1 MPPPFPWS
9 GRKPSSEE
17 KPAREPHP
25 DSVALDIA
33 DTPGSGNYGG
43 SSIRAHFSPFA
54 PTVSGAIT
62 RRGSGAISSMLSGM
76 PPGPVTPPSSRYEA
90 PGPKRSTRRQQRK
103 QERRAAP
110 EKVLTLFAM
119 RLAVLEK
126 IASNVGTLAFIW
138 ATVVLLGGF
147 AITLKEIDFWFVTVI
162 LVIEGARIF
171 SRSHELE
178 WQHQDAGTAAGSLFV
193 RAYQRSSDVFFRS
206 TRKIVSTLTMGR
218 NGADG
223 KLQAGLESPL
233 PAQPGAQ
240 NRTGQPGDHHLQRTW
255 SVSRVPLV
263 PVLDWIFR
271 AKHISRLLYWMQLIS
286 ACVATALAVYRLRV
300 RNFTR
305 ENEVDT
311 VSNHAAALLIFYS
324 MAAFEAL
331 VFLFERSYWQFQIS
345 ARKILV
351 RVNEMCGLQSQDLGT
366 TRRFF
371 YDVYSKCLN
380 DSIFEGLKMDM
391 VDYALTWLQSDIPG
405 EQLGGLRV
413 LRTFSWKD
421 EFAEETLRSIGVKQG
436 AVERLLEMVTWKN
449 PVEHEVRKTAADL
462 LSKLVKYNQYSSRVA
477 AISSS
482 IDSIF
487 TLLARDANDN
497 SPVAELYTR
506 EGAAEPLA
514 PKHIE
519 TNIVGL
525 RILKNLAKDPLI
537 CAKIGATRGL
547 LSRLVSFIDTSPAML
562 RNAEEPE
569 YRIQIV
575 KKSLEL
581 LNLLASASGSSGKML
596 REEIARI
603 VYTVSNLKIILEYG
617 QAHMML
623 QDVATEI
630 LCSLAMDDD
639 MRETIGRTGG
649 VMRTLFALL
658 MKERVDGDSR
668 QMGLMQKA
676 GEALALLALKS
687 RENCLKMLRLKVR
700 QGGTVVEEDGEEEE
714 EAFGGKGGHDREVMV
729 ALMEMVG
736 DWEVGDLAMCILRS
750 LCAYSENEWCK
761 ARVGRGVVR
770 KAMRLAVERGGRSQE
785 AAVGLVAVAVGKVGE
800 AELRGMMEVEG
811 VTAEGLGAK
820 LARLLERHPRP
831 MTALPR
837 LRRYAVE
844 LVLALAEHH
853 PATFLPVFQALRIRS
868 LLHRLADSVA
878 ELENYATFSGAT
890 GVTPHAIPMSRLLDI
905 AIDRFRRLT
914 PLSSPTT

>member
-1 MPPPFPWS
+1 MPPQFPWP
-9 GRKPSSEE
+9 GRKPSSERAGAD
-17 KPAREPHP
+17 PDPQS
-25 DSVALDIA
+25 DSVALEIA
-33 DTPGSGNYGG
+33 DTPGSGIEGG
-43 SSIRAHFSPFA
+43 SIRAHFSPFA
-54 PTVSGAIT
+54 PNVSGAVGIT
-62 RRGSGAISSMLSGM
+62 RRGSGGISTRLSGT
-76 PPGPVTPPSSRYEA
+76 PFPLTPPSSARGEQT
-90 PGPKRSTRRQQRK
+90 GVPKRNTRRQKRE

-126 IASNVGTLAFIW
+126 IASNVGTLSFIW

-178 WQHQDAGTAAGSLFV
+178 WQHQDAGTAAENLFV
-193 RAYQRSSDVFFRS
+193 RAYQRSSDVFLRS

-218 NGADG
+218 DG
-223 KLQAGLESPL
+223 VDQKLQALESPL
-233 PAQPGAQ
+233 PGQQ
-240 NRTGQPGDHHLQRTW
+240 NRNAQPGDHHLTRTW
-255 SVSRVPLV
+255 SVSRVPIL

-286 ACVATALAVYRLRV
+286 ACVATALAIYRLCAPRD
-300 RNFTR
+300 FPR
-305 ENEVDT
+305 ENETDT
-311 VSNHAAALLIFYS
+311 VRNHTAALLIFYS

-331 VFLFERSYWQFQIS
+331 VFLLERSYWQFQIS
-345 ARKILV
+345 VMKILV
-351 RVNEMCGLQSQDLGT
+351 RVNDMCGLTSQDLGT

-380 DSIFEGLKMDM
+380 ESIFEGLKMDM

-413 LRTFSWKD
+413 LRTFTSK
-421 EFAEETLRSIGVKQG
+421 EESAEETLRSIGVKQG

-449 PVEHEVRKTAADL
+449 PIEHEIRKAAADL
-462 LSKLVKYNQYSSRVA
+462 LSKLVKYCSQYCSRVA
-477 AISSS
+477 AISGS
-482 IDSIF
+482 IEGIF
-487 TLLARDANDN
+487 TLLARDADDD
-497 SPVAELYTR
+497 STAEYTR
-506 EGAAEPLA
+506 QGAAEPLA

-519 TNIVGL
+519 THIVGL

-537 CAKIGATRGL
+537 CAKIGLTRGL
-547 LSRLVSFIDTSPAML
+547 LARLVSFIDTNPTML

-569 YRIQIV
+569 HRIILV

-596 REEIARI
+596 REEIGRI
-603 VYTVSNLKIILEYG
+603 VYTISNLRIILEYG

-630 LCSLAMDDD
+630 LCSMAMDDD
-639 MRETIGRTGG
+639 VREMTGRTGG
-649 VMRTLFALL
+649 VMRTLLALL
-658 MKERVDGDSR
+658 MKERVDGDNR

-676 GEALALLALKS
+676 GEALALLALES
-687 RENCLKMLRLKVR
+687 RENCLRILRLKVR
-700 QGGTVVEEDGEEEE
+700 QGGVVVDAEEEE
-714 EAFGGKGGHDREVMV
+714 EREAGGEEKDVV
-729 ALMEMVG
+729 AALLEMVG
-736 DWEVGDLAMCILRS
+736 DWEVGDLAMSILRS
-750 LCAYSENEWCK
+750 LCAYSKHSECK
-761 ARVGRGVVR
+761 ERIGRGAVR
-770 KAMRLAVERGGRSQE
+770 KLMKLAVERGGRTQE
-785 AAVGLVAVAVGKVGE
+785 AAVGLLAVVVGEVSE
-800 AELRGMMEVEG
+800 AELGRMMEEEG
-811 VTAEGLGAK
+811 VNAEGLGGK
-820 LARLLERHPRP
+820 LARLLERHTRP

-853 PATFLPVFQALRIRS
+853 SATFLPVFHTLRFRS
-868 LLHRLADSVA
+868 LLHRLADSVS

-890 GVTPHAIPMSRLLDI
+890 GVTPHSVPMSCLVDV
-905 AIDRFRRLT
+905 AIERFRHQQPRSY
-914 PLSSPTT
+914 PPS